1 MYLPVRFR
9 ARVPVLVQPP
19 LPLYTLQVMDRLG
32 TFPNLHGVS
41 FLLRHAEEESG
52 SNCPAKTKKES
63 FSQTSGRHTGYK
75 GVSFHH
81 PRRVFVGVCSR
92 FHFWA
97 TLSTRSRRTALV
109 GTYQPDCGFPCQI
122 QIPSASMSCISS
134 FGRPKSVRACESGRL
149 GGVPRLHYT
158 NTTTTPP

>member
-1 MYLPVRFR
+1 MFR

-19 LPLYTLQVMDRLG
+19 LPLYTLQAMDRLC
-32 TFPNLHGVS
+32 TFPNLHGLS
-41 FLLRHAEEESG
+41 FLLWYAEAESG
-52 SNCPAKTKKES
+52 SNCPAKTKKDS
-63 FSQTSGRHTGYK
+63 FSQTFGRQTGYK

-81 PRRVFVGVCSR
+81 PRRVLGVCSC

-109 GTYQPDCGFPCQI
+109 GTYRPTVVFLARFKSHQHPC
-122 QIPSASMSCISS
+122 PASHLSVDQ
-134 FGRPKSVRACESGRL
+134 KSVRACESGRL